1 MQKDDIIKIFQEFAK
16 AFEQKISSD
25 FFIKLQYEIENMNE
39 VVSVQIEVKDGLV
52 HIYDEEVI
60 EPEDIFV
67 MSVDTLYKLY
77 YHELT
82 PLTAL
87 ANEPDESGKMI
98 SLIEPKYKNEER
110 LIYLSG
116 NNKEKAIEFAKR
128 LHKMDDFFNRDAVY
142 VAKVKSG
149 CRRKLHKVDAIG
161 LYNDFSKGLLHVF
174 FSIKKG
180 EILQEP
186 PIECSIYVLQ
196 GCGTIEYGQEHIEII
211 ENEYYHICP
220 NHAIKIMNMQD
231 EELNLLYL
239 GQR

>member
-1 MQKDDIIKIFQEFAK
+1 MQKNDIINIFQEFAK
-16 AFEQKISSD
+16 AFEQKITSD
-25 FFIKLQYEIENMNE
+25 FYIKLQYEIKNINE

-52 HIYDEEVI
+52 HIYDEQVI

-77 YHELT
+77 HHELT

-110 LIYLSG
+110 LIYLTKK
-116 NNKEKAIEFAKR
+116 NKEEAVEFAKR
-128 LHKMDDFFNRDAVY
+128 LHKMDDFFNKDAVY
-142 VAKVKSG
+142 VAKVKLG
-149 CRRKLHKVDAIG
+149 CSRKLHKVDAIG
-161 LYNDFSKGLLHVF
+161 LYSDFAKGILHVF

-196 GCGTIEYGQEHIEII
+196 GCGTLEYGQERIQIM

-220 NHAIKIMNMQD
+220 KHPVKIMNMQD
-231 EELNLLYL
+231 AELNLLYL